1 MGNTHSSEADIRA
14 PTTLASRS
22 PTFNPG
28 EDVVSNLI
36 LVAIFVVVLLFAGFG
51 VYVLAKK
58 HALRRMAAMKE
69 SGKSNDLELKDIE
82 KGM

>member
-1 MGNTHSSEADIRA
+1 M
-14 PTTLASRS
+14 
-22 PTFNPG
+22 
-28 EDVVSNLI
+28 
-36 LVAIFVVVLLFAGFG
+36 
-51 VYVLAKK
+51 LAKK